1 MTPTST
7 AKLRTALFPG
17 SFNPFTPGHAD
28 IVRRGLEL
36 FDSIIIGVGVNCRK
50 PAADI
55 EAILAPIR
63 RLYNAEP
70 RVSVEAYSEL
80 TVRFAQRIGA
90 QFLLRGVRSVKDFE
104 YERDL
109 AQVNRQL
116 SGIDS
121 VILFSDPALAA
132 WSSSVVR
139 ELQAFGEDIDPYLP
153 H

>member
-7 AKLRTALFPG
+7 AKSRTALFPG

-36 FDSIIIGVGVNCRK
+36 FDHIIIGVGVNCRK
-50 PAADI
+50 PEADV
-55 EAILAPIR
+55 EATLAPIR
-63 RLYNAEP
+63 RLYRDDR

-80 TVRFAQRIGA
+80 TVRFAERVGA
-90 QFLLRGVRSVKDFE
+90 RFLLRGVRSVKDFE

-121 VILFSDPALAA
+121 VILFSEPALAA
-132 WSSSVVR
+132 WSSSVIR

>member
-7 AKLRTALFPG
+7 AESRTALFPG

-36 FDSIIIGVGVNCRK
+36 FDYIIIGVGVNCHK
-50 PAADI
+50 PEADV
-55 EAILAPIR
+55 EASLAPIR
-63 RLYNAEP
+63 HLYASEP
-70 RVSVEAYSEL
+70 RVRVEAYSEL
-80 TVRFAQRIGA
+80 TVRFAQRVGA
-90 QFLLRGVRSVKDFE
+90 RFLLRGVRSVKDFE

-121 VILFSDPALAA
+121 VILFSDPTLAA
-132 WSSSVVR
+132 WSSSVIR